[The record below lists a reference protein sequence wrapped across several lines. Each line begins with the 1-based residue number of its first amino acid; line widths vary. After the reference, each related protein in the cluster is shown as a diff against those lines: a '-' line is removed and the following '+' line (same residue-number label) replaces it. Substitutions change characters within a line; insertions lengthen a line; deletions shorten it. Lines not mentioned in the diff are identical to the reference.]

1 MADMTNYSESALL
14 NHLLGLAAFT
24 MPETVYVGLFTAA
37 PSDAGGGT
45 EVSGFG
51 YERQPITSVM
61 SESTGGSQS
70 TNGSIIRFGPAAGAD
85 WGDITHCAL
94 FDAAEGG
101 NMLMW
106 SALDDSVFVGDG
118 NAFEF
123 DVASLVAEL
132 D

>member
-1 MADMTNYSESALL
+1 MADLTNFAESKLL
-14 NHLLGLAAFT
+14 NHILGKAAYT
-24 MPETVYVGLFTAA
+24 MPTTVYVGLFTAA
-37 PSDAGGGT
+37 PDDTGGGT

-51 YERQPITSVM
+51 YARQAITSTM
-61 SESTGGSQS
+61 SSSSNGSQS
-70 TNGSIIRFGPAAGAD
+70 TNADIIRFGPASGAD
-85 WGDITHCAL
+85 WGTITHCAL
-94 FDAAEGG
+94 FDALSGG

-106 SALDDSVFVGDG
+106 SALDASVFVGDG